1 MKFKIYWLER
11 KSRYV
16 EAENQ
21 QEAIYIAFKKPQD
34 GDLDTQELIDIKQT
48 EIITEVS
55 P

>member
-1 MKFKIYWLER
+1 MKFKVTWLER

-21 QEAIYIAFKKPQD
+21 QDAIFDAFKHPKD

-48 EIITEVS
+48 ETITEVT